1 MAPTRTAQ
9 QDLRLSAVV
18 TSRTP
23 LYYEEGADPSID
35 RPAHVRSGSGL
46 GWLRTREKLVI
57 IQDDASFLALVDPI
71 TKHATSVTLPWER
84 GGRRQFDSTRGN
96 KSEKLDLE
104 ACIVVPIEE
113 GVDRLVAFGSGS
125 SSMREKVLVVDF
137 TAEDLDAQLVDA
149 SSLYKE
155 FRARTGFSG
164 SELNIEG
171 ACIVGGTVRFFQRG
185 NGSASGDLPAID
197 ATCDVDLMQ
206 LLSYLDAPQARD
218 IPSIGDV
225 HVYDLNQIE
234 NVKLTFTDATMQGDS
249 LYFLAAAE
257 ASPNAVDDGPV
268 AGVVIGIANEEAVRF
283 APLASADGAP
293 FLLKAEGLV
302 PNPYREGEFF
312 IVTDR
317 DDPELASE
325 LCTVLVS
332 FV

>member
-1 MAPTRTAQ
+1 MAPTRKAQ

-35 RPAHVRSGSGL
+35 RPSHVRSGSGL
-46 GWLRTREKLVI
+46 GWLRTREKLVV
-57 IQDDASFLALVDPI
+57 IQDDASFLALVDPV
-71 TKHATSVTLPWER
+71 TKKATSVTLPWAR
-84 GGRRQFDSTRGN
+84 DGQRQFDATRHN

-113 GVDRLVAFGSGS
+113 GVDRLIAFGSGS

-137 TAEDLDAQLVDA
+137 TVDELDARLVEA
-149 SSLYKE
+149 NGLYKE

-185 NGSASGDLPAID
+185 NGGATDELLPVD

-206 LLSYLDAPQARD
+206 LLSYLDAPESRA

-234 NVKLTFTDATMQGDS
+234 NVRLTFTDATMKDET

-268 AGVVIGIANEEAVRF
+268 AGVVIGIANEDGVRF
-283 APLASADGAP
+283 APLVDADGAP
-293 FLLKAEGLV
+293 FVLKAEGLV
-302 PNPYREGEFF
+302 ANPYREGEFF

-317 DDPELASE
+317 DDPELASD
-325 LCTVLVS
+325 LCTVSIS